1 MKKRNNKYWDKRAME
16 RMAEYHRDV
25 DTTVRTV
32 TNAYDKGQKDIQVE
46 IDKIFNTFGK
56 NGQLSPEQAKKV
68 LNQRIPNP
76 MLKLAKKAYPK
87 IKDEKIRRWLLNRM
101 NAPAYRARITRLE
114 ALKEQAYLQSKI
126 IADVEISASNKGYMR
141 TINNAYYR
149 TMFDVHRGLRV
160 GFDFATLPNQV
171 IQMILKNPWSGK
183 QFSQRVWANTE
194 QLAEQ
199 ITKVITAG
207 FMGGVGI
214 QKMTNELSERMNV
227 GKHVANRLIR
237 TETTYMAN
245 AAEMES
251 YLEAEID
258 EYMFIATLDLKT
270 SKQCQQQDKKVY
282 KTKDAKPG
290 VNMPPMHSFCRSTTR
305 AYFGPDTLKNIQR
318 RARNPITGKNELVPA
333 SMAYP
338 QWYEKYVQAA

>member
-1 MKKRNNKYWDKRAME
+1 ME
-16 RMAEYHRDV
+16 RMAEYHRNA
-25 DTTVRTV
+25 DTTVNTV
-32 TNAYDKGQKDIQVE
+32 TNAYDKGQKDIQNE
-46 IDKIFNTFGK
+46 INKIFNTFSK
-56 NGQLSPEQAKKV
+56 NGQLDPAEAKKI

-76 MLKLAKKAYPK
+76 LLKIAKKTYPK
-87 IKDEKIRRWLLNRM
+87 IKDERIRRWLLARM

-114 ALKEQAYLQSKI
+114 ALKEQIYLQSKV
-126 IADVEISASNKGYMR
+126 IADVEIQASSKGYMK
-141 TINNAYYR
+141 TVNNAYYR
-149 TMFDVHRGLRV
+149 TMFDVHRGLGV
-160 GFDFATLPNQV
+160 GFEFATLPNQV
-171 IQMILKNPWSGK
+171 VESILKNPWSGK
-183 QFSQRVWANTE
+183 QFSQRVWSNTE
-194 QLAEQ
+194 QLADQ
-199 ITKVITAG
+199 ITKVLTAG

-214 QKMTNELSERMNV
+214 HKMTQELAERMNV

-258 EYMFIATLDLKT
+258 EYMFIATLDLRT

-290 VNMPPMHSFCRSTTR
+290 VNMPPMHAFCRSTTR
-305 AYFGPDTLKNIQR
+305 AYFGPDTLNNIQR

-338 QWYEKYVQAA
+338 EWLEKYGRAA